1 MLGFS
6 ARMINRL
13 QFSNCDAPWQPITEP
28 RQEMLVVELRADFLT
43 LTQLRADGTLGSRI
57 YAQRTVNLS
66 GAATFVI
73 VPQLPSRIRDGS
85 FFPALGT
92 VVLFE
97 AADGQKRRLRAVGT
111 DVNSGRCR
119 GWIFDASEA

>member
-1 MLGFS
+1 MVGFS

-28 RQEMLVVELRADFLT
+28 RRETLAVELRADFLT

-57 YAQRTVNLS
+57 YAQRTVTLP
-66 GAATFVI
+66 GATTFVI

-97 AADGQKRRLRAVGT
+97 AAEGKKRRLRAVGI